1 MLDIL
6 WPSEH
11 VGNHRKCNL
20 NVAGAHVNA
29 PNIVIQSR
37 QPPSCTIS
45 ISRWAHYLHNE
56 ISCRCRSKQLFVFKY
71 ARNTP
76 RGEKHKLFYNFCLQI
91 CKKHSKR
98 KKHKLQALLQLLCS
112 SKRKETQTPSFGVWV
127 LWVTQTRCWLR
138 LLCPVRH
145 SRVSY
150 RYHFCSN
157 TVAQS
162 CVLRLQFLHEHSWT
176 VKC

>member
-20 NVAGAHVNA
+20 NVAGALVNA

-71 ARNTP
+71 ARNTA
-76 RGEKHKLFYNFCLQI
+76 RGE
-91 CKKHSKR
+91 
-98 KKHKLQALLQLLCS
+98 KHKLQALLQLLCS

-150 RYHFCSN
+150 RYHFCSS
-157 TVAQS
+157 TIAQS
-162 CVLRLQFLHEHSWT
+162 CVLRLQFLHKHSCT